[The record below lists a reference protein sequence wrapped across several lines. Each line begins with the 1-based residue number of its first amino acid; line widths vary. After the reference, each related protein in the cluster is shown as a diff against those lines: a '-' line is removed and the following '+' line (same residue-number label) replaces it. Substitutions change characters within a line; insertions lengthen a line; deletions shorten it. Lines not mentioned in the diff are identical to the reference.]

1 MGDFSE
7 FQFDPRTLAGPRRPG
22 ISAYMRIKN
31 EQQLVRIAVMSHI
44 DHYDEIIACYN
55 GCTDDTER
63 ILHDLAA
70 QYPRKL
76 KVMHY
81 QPKVHPPNS
90 REHAQTADNSVHSLA
105 NYYNWALSKTT
116 RQVAVKLDADHL
128 AIAGKL
134 SALTAAIRRDLAAGR
149 GKLYLSSGIN
159 LLRDPR
165 RSAVPGVRV
174 NYLLAGQTD
183 FVYHPVNEQ
192 TVYRND
198 PQYESFDI
206 YRLPLEVEYTGITFF
221 HLRALKL
228 SHHYRPPPSRERL
241 AWLRKE
247 PPDLNAT
254 VPYEQFCSARYQRQ
268 LRRRL
273 PAQLGPRSRL
283 MFHLSASATLRRLK
297 RRLTGEPAG
306 LLREQLARLEDD
318 LRDIDFSRDVLDPLR
333 RWEGEAGAN
342 APCIAGS
349 AWAESPA
356 KHDPASSAR
365 GQAPREL

>member
-7 FQFDPRTLAGPRRPG
+7 FKFHPRMLAGPRQPG

-31 EQQLVRIAVMSHI
+31 EQQLVRVAVLSHI

-55 GCTDDTER
+55 DCTDDTER
-63 ILHDLAA
+63 ILRELADR
-70 QYPRKL
+70 YPRKL
-76 KVMHY
+76 KVFHY
-81 QPKVHPPNS
+81 APKVHPPRS
-90 REHAQTADNSVHSLA
+90 RDHARTPDDSVHGLA

-149 GKLYLSSGIN
+149 RKLYLASGIN

-165 RSAVPGVRV
+165 RSAVPGVRI
-174 NYLLAGQTD
+174 NHLFNGQGDD

-192 TVYRND
+192 TVYRNI
-198 PQYESFDI
+198 PQYESFRGI
-206 YRLPLEVEYTGITFF
+206 YRLSLDVQYCGITFF

-333 RWEGEAGAN
+333 RWEGEAGAS
-342 APCIAGS
+342 G
-349 AWAESPA
+349 
-356 KHDPASSAR
+356 
-365 GQAPREL
+365 